1 MLFRSTGRLLWPD
14 TETANMPM
22 LSKMPHLKT
31 PCLGGGC
38 TYRGRVSTFCEL
50 ALLCNIQK
58 VYMCLSVKL
67 WVMALQLKVACNS
80 IWLAAAEQHTGDFW
94 LSFEKCGT
102 LYCTYDA
109 SGLQKGLHTTE
120 AAVTMWMDSQA

>member
-38 TYRGRVSTFCEL
+38 TCRGRVSTFCEL
-50 ALLCNIQK
+50 ALLQHPEGVHVPLCEI
-58 VYMCLSVKL
+58 VGHGT
-67 WVMALQLKVACNS
+67 
-80 IWLAAAEQHTGDFW
+80 AAE
-94 LSFEKCGT
+94 
-102 LYCTYDA
+102 
-109 SGLQKGLHTTE
+109 SGL
-120 AAVTMWMDSQA
+120 